1 MTVIEKLW
9 QNLSHIS
16 IFMKL
21 FFLWVMLYLCPD
33 AHGVL
38 LVDQEVSTPKPV
50 VRNAPCQAR
59 EVLDTVCWGPLYVEF
74 VIKYHA
80 QYASMLYYMDGIDIN
95 RHLLVLSIAG
105 DLLQQDVVHLGRG
118 EIGVGERHCDRV
130 S

>member
-1 MTVIEKLW
+1 
-9 QNLSHIS
+9 
-16 IFMKL
+16 
-21 FFLWVMLYLCPD
+21 MLYLCPD

-80 QYASMLYYMDGIDIN
+80 QYASMSYYMDGIDMYQLALTCT
-95 RHLLVLSIAG
+95 RHRRGSVAAG
-105 DLLQQDVVHLGRG
+105 R
-118 EIGVGERHCDRV
+118 CT
-130 S
+130 SW

>member
-59 EVLDTVCWGPLYVEF
+59 EVLDAVCWGPLYVEF

-95 RHLLVLSIAG
+95 WH
-105 DLLQQDVVHLGRG
+105 
-118 EIGVGERHCDRV
+118 
-130 S
+130 

>member
-59 EVLDTVCWGPLYVEF
+59 EVLDAVSWSPKFRICYNAQNVP
-74 VIKYHA
+74 VIH
-80 QYASMLYYMDGIDIN
+80 YMDGIDIN
-95 RHLLVLSIAG
+95 WH
-105 DLLQQDVVHLGRG
+105 
-118 EIGVGERHCDRV
+118 
-130 S
+130 